1 MHAAT
6 RSLVHSRAY
15 PGPANAHSL
24 VACGLLLLLLLLHV
38 QVRRDA
44 SKALSEFK
52 RTHEEDAIDTL
63 KQLLG
68 EEQWEALTQVT
79 SSASYFV

>member
-1 MHAAT
+1 VPTAAA
-6 RSLVHSRAY
+6 LCCCH
-15 PGPANAHSL
+15 
-24 VACGLLLLLLLLHV
+24 LLLLLR

-52 RTHEEDAIDTL
+52 RTHEEDAL
-63 KQLLG
+63 EQLRGMLG
-68 EEQWEALTQVT
+68 EEQWEALSQVT

>member
-1 MHAAT
+1 MSLPLTHAAAAAAAAIAT
-6 RSLVHSRAY
+6 
-15 PGPANAHSL
+15 
-24 VACGLLLLLLLLHV
+24 

-52 RTHEEDAIDTL
+52 RTHEEDATEAL
-63 KQLLG
+63 KQMLG

>member
-1 MHAAT
+1 
-6 RSLVHSRAY
+6 V
-15 PGPANAHSL
+15 
-24 VACGLLLLLLLLHV
+24 LLLLLLLLQ

-52 RTHEEDAIDTL
+52 RTHEEDAIESL
-63 KQLLG
+63 KQMLG

>member
-1 MHAAT
+1 
-6 RSLVHSRAY
+6 
-15 PGPANAHSL
+15 
-24 VACGLLLLLLLLHV
+24 LLLRLSFFAASCHDCL

-52 RTHEEDAIDTL
+52 RTHEEDAL
-63 KQLLG
+63 EQLRGMLG
-68 EEQWEALTQVT
+68 EEQWEAMTQVT

>member
-1 MHAAT
+1 MFDFW
-6 RSLVHSRAY
+6 LVLLCCCTA
-15 PGPANAHSL
+15 
-24 VACGLLLLLLLLHV
+24 VLLLLLLLLQ

-52 RTHEEDAIDTL
+52 RTHEEDAIESL
-63 KQLLG
+63 KQMLG

>member
-1 MHAAT
+1 MLSAGV
-6 RSLVHSRAY
+6 SS
-15 PGPANAHSL
+15 
-24 VACGLLLLLLLLHV
+24 LLL

-52 RTHEEDAIDTL
+52 RTHEEDAL
-63 KQLLG
+63 EQLRALLG
-68 EEQWEALTQVT
+68 EERWEALAQVT

>member
-1 MHAAT
+1 MNCT
-6 RSLVHSRAY
+6 RL
-15 PGPANAHSL
+15 
-24 VACGLLLLLLLLHV
+24 

-52 RTHEEDAIDTL
+52 RTHEEDALEQL
-63 KQLLG
+63 KDMLG